1 MIVNNLNIIN
11 KISLPKKNEDNIDYK
26 GELYINLSKLKGEI
40 FNGFKYGTI
49 EYETKIVE
57 IENINLYNKNNI
69 NKLKPL
75 FHKRIRDYIY
85 DDNINNKI
93 YIIINPKSKIKISIE
108 LNETI
113 INEEYGLF
121 TNNLLEHNIIEVDL
135 SSLFNIVYNK
145 IIIKQEH
152 INLNQNLVYKIKSKE
167 EFFYK
172 YNKEIDINVNNLR
185 NNNLIIKKENNGFKL
200 IYNKELNINNNNNI
214 IIKKQNNRIFYE
226 FVE

>member
-57 IENINLYNKNNI
+57 IENINLYNPNNI

-85 DDNINNKI
+85 DDNIPNKI